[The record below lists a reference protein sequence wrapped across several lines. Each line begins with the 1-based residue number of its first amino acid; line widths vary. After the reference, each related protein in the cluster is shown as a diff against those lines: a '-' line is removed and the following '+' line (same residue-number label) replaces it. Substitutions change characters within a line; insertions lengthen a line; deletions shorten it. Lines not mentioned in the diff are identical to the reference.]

1 MRIIVIALCVLI
13 VTLTVQNHYL
23 KQNLQAAFEGDYY
36 SSKMLETYA
45 KEIFEIKKH
54 DEQQ

>member
-13 VTLTVQNHYL
+13 ITLTVQNHYL
-23 KQNLQAAFEGDYY
+23 QQNLQAAFEGDYY

-45 KEIFEIKKH
+45 KEIYEIKTH
-54 DEQQ
+54 DEQK

>member
-13 VTLTVQNHYL
+13 AVLTVQNHYL
-23 KQNLQAAFEGDYY
+23 QQNLQAAFEGDYY

-45 KEIFEIKKH
+45 KEIYEIKKH
-54 DEQQ
+54 DEQK

>member
-13 VTLTVQNHYL
+13 ATLTVQNYYL
-23 KQNLQAAFEGDYY
+23 QQNLQAAFEGDYY

-45 KEIFEIKKH
+45 KEIYEIKTH
-54 DEQQ
+54 EEQK